1 MHEKLTRIPTRSLRE
16 VEIVDTES
24 DQLAHRVLI
33 LMAFK
38 ETNTQNLRF
47 IMNLLGL
54 RTLKEKLAIVTE
66 IFRLI
71 RKGVVYVP
79 EGLPLLID
87 YRSLLTP
94 EALREVE
101 NIDLCLLCPHE
112 KLIQEIEIEVREHR
126 RNKEGASVL
135 RT

>member
-1 MHEKLTRIPTRSLRE
+1 MQHKP
-16 VEIVDTES
+16 EIGAIELDT
-24 DQLAHRVLI
+24 LAHRILI

-38 ETNTQNLRF
+38 ETDTQNLRF

-54 RTLKEKLAIVTE
+54 RTLKEKLTVLTE

-71 RKGVVYVP
+71 RKGFVYIP
-79 EGLPLLID
+79 EGLPQLVD
-87 YRSLLTP
+87 FRSLLTP

-112 KLIQEIEIEVREHR
+112 KLIHEIEIEVEAHR
-126 RNKEGASVL
+126 KKRVGAS
-135 RT
+135 